1 MCQTS
6 VVLEKD
12 NHQEKLMENV
22 SMLKVTK
29 EGISICALF
38 EQPRVIRDVKLKQ
51 IDFTEGVV
59 TLVPSLKK
67 SAAG

>member
-12 NHQEKLMENV
+12 NQQEKLMDSVE
-22 SMLKVTK
+22 MLKVTA
-29 EGISICALF
+29 EWIIICAMF

-59 TLVPSLKK
+59 ILVPMV
-67 SAAG
+67 